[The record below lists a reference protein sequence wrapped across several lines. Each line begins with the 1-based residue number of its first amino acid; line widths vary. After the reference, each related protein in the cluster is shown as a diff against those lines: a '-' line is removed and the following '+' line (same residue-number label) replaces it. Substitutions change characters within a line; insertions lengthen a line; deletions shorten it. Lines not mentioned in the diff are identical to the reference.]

1 MATAFF
7 PTGTTAERLGFDE
20 LERWVMVPEGGTKTV
35 LLKDAANLSLKVAD
49 SKNGVLS
56 FSEQSTQNGRKI
68 VLTGSRP
75 GTVRLQAQDSA
86 GRVQAGLEI
95 TVKARRQLSTFI
107 HFVFDNRHWSTNL
120 GLDNALQTID
130 VVNKLLLPQ
139 ANVALYRRD
148 SGAVY
153 LPFKLDRG
161 LPLSGIDF
169 TPPPGWFQ
177 TIPGP
182 LPCFSSAP
190 VGPLGCIPE
199 SSRGNLSQ
207 QDFDGIREW
216 NMTAA
221 IVSHVD
227 PKSDYNV
234 FFVPRFD
241 EPPGSL
247 TGAITPRDWQR
258 NTINVAIVS
267 DAVQGQGLAHEL
279 LHFLLNKAK
288 FMDKSGHSNGPN
300 DLMKVN
306 PGQNDILV
314 PKQQANFINPSGWP

>member
-1 MATAFF
+1 
-7 PTGTTAERLGFDE
+7 
-20 LERWVMVPEGGTKTV
+20 
-35 LLKDAANLSLKVAD
+35 
-49 SKNGVLS
+49 
-56 FSEQSTQNGRKI
+56 
-68 VLTGSRP
+68 
-75 GTVRLQAQDSA
+75 
-86 GRVQAGLEI
+86 
-95 TVKARRQLSTFI
+95 
-107 HFVFDNRHWSTNL
+107 
-120 GLDNALQTID
+120 
-130 VVNKLLLPQ
+130 
-139 ANVALYRRD
+139 
-148 SGAVY
+148 
-153 LPFKLDRG
+153 
-161 LPLSGIDF
+161 
-169 TPPPGWFQ
+169 
-177 TIPGP
+177 
-182 LPCFSSAP
+182 

-288 FMDKSGHSNGPN
+288 FMDKSGHSNGQN